1 MSNSADPTPPSAFE
15 VAARALDA
23 ILGHAAHATPEE
35 ACGLLLGT
43 SHGILEAR
51 PTANV
56 APDRQRH
63 FEIDP
68 AALIAAHRAERE
80 GGPELI
86 GYYHSHPTG
95 LPEPSATDR
104 AQAAGDGR
112 VWAIA
117 AGGRVEFWRDCEG
130 GFEALSYSL
139 IGR

>member
-1 MSNSADPTPPSAFE
+1 MGAILAH
-15 VAARALDA
+15 AARAA
-23 ILGHAAHATPEE
+23 PEE
-35 ACGLLLGT
+35 ACGLLLGED
-43 SHGILEAR
+43 GRILEAR
-51 PTANV
+51 PVANV

-104 AQAAGDGR
+104 AHAAGDGR

-139 IGR
+139 AGD